1 MGSRYAKCWMGFPKV
16 VKRGL
21 LGLPKGRIKIWRK
34 YSIEIIDDAT
44 APRARD
50 ESARLNESFFSS
62 KLIRRKEKM
71 SSTTT
76 GIDCMKES
84 NLL

>member
-1 MGSRYAKCWMGFPKV
+1 MGFPKV

-50 ESARLNESFFSS
+50 ESARLNDSFFSS
-62 KLIRRKEKM
+62 RLIRRNEKIR
-71 SSTTT
+71 STTN
-76 GIDCMKES
+76 GIDWVNES